1 METNS
6 IKINPLLELCSP
18 LFQLTVAFRIGD
30 HGTKLSENY
39 GQKLK
44 IALDNMEQSA
54 FSKQI
59 APFEVQQVKYAL
71 AAFIDEAILNSAWP
85 QRSSWMGKSL
95 QLQYF
100 GEHSAGEGFFKRLSE
115 LRQRGNQYINILEV
129 YYVCLQFGFEGMYRM
144 QGLEK
149 LMALQVDLRSQIEM
163 SRGIIDTRLAPNS
176 LPQQKLSLKVGRK
189 LPFWVI
195 ASVTTVL
202 IFCIY
207 LGFNVAI
214 SHKANKA
221 LQNINSNK
229 MGLWH
234 DE

>member
-6 IKINPLLELCSP
+6 MKMNPLLESSGP
-18 LFQLTVAFRIGD
+18 LFQLTVAFRTGD
-30 HGTKLSENY
+30 RGAKLSEDY
-39 GQKLK
+39 GERLK
-44 IALDNMEQSA
+44 IALDNLEKDA
-54 FSKQI
+54 FAKQI
-59 APFEVQQVKYAL
+59 TPFEVQQVKYAL
-71 AAFIDEAILNSAWP
+71 AAFIDEAVLNSAWP
-85 QRSSWMGKSL
+85 KRSSWMGKPL

-100 GEHSAGEGFFKRLSE
+100 GEHSAGEGFFNRLSE
-115 LRQRGNQYINILEV
+115 LRQGGNQYINILEI

-163 SRGIIDTRLAPNS
+163 SRGIIDPRLAPNG
-176 LPQQKLSLKVGRK
+176 LPQQKISLKVGRK

-195 ASVTTVL
+195 ASITAVL
-202 IFCIY
+202 VFCIY
-207 LGFNVAI
+207 LGYSVAI

-221 LQNINSNK
+221 LQNINLNK

-234 DE
+234 NE

>member
-6 IKINPLLELCSP
+6 IKTNPLLELCSS
-18 LFQLTVAFRIGD
+18 LFQLTVAFRTGD
-30 HGTKLSENY
+30 RGAKLAEDY
-39 GQKLK
+39 GQQLK
-44 IALDNMEQSA
+44 IALDNLEQSA
-54 FSKQI
+54 FTKQI
-59 APFEVQQVKYAL
+59 NPFEVQQIKYAL

-85 QRSSWMGKSL
+85 QRSSWMGKPL

-115 LRQRGNQYINILEV
+115 LRQGGNQYINILEV

-149 LMALQVDLRSQIEM
+149 LLALQVDLRSQIEI
-163 SRGIIDTRLAPNS
+163 SHGIIDAHLAPNG

-189 LPFWVI
+189 VPVWVI
-195 ASVTTVL
+195 TSITTVL

-207 LGFNVAI
+207 LSFSIAI

-221 LQNINSNK
+221 LQNINTNK
-229 MGLWH
+229 IGLWH